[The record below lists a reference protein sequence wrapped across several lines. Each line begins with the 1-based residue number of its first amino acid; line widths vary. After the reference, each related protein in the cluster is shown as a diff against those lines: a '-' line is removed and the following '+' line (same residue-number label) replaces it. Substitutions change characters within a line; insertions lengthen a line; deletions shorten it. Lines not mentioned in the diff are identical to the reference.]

1 METAGSV
8 SVPLRSALNRGPPDL
23 ERPVCRS
30 FVEARRFLIL
40 SGFAGFLFYHTLCCL
55 WLPLVTHGYHLWL
68 RFKGFTSLFLIR
80 LCIIVLQCNIRRITK
95 SWEASITLPPVLFTT
110 FVIALRR
117 KLWVPFYQILPNRD
131 AESLTH
137 PAVEIVYRVVGYYSV
152 IRFYRKQV
160 LTFYTVLLMA
170 FP

>member
-40 SGFAGFLFYHTLCCL
+40 SGFAGFYSIIICVVYGYL
-55 WLPLVTHGYHLWL
+55 WLPMVTISGYASRAL
-68 RFKGFTSLFLIR
+68 RACSSSAFVKQCFNATSGELP
-80 LCIIVLQCNIRRITK
+80 K

-117 KLWVPFYQILPNRD
+117 KLWVPFISLRRAGSILPI
-131 AESLTH
+131 ASLLPGRST
-137 PAVEIVYRVVGYYSV
+137 
-152 IRFYRKQV
+152 
-160 LTFYTVLLMA
+160 
-170 FP
+170 